1 MDQSRPGHQARR
13 LPLII
18 ERSDLAHPVRQVMA
32 YVFTILAWGLW
43 VLMWIPF
50 IVALG
55 RYYGYQIPEIAFP
68 SQISLNSFLA
78 LARVTPYV
86 LAFAI
91 LIALASILGEKIK
104 ARSSK
109 NNERWRPVG
118 MERLA
123 TGAALDPK
131 LLAQWQ
137 AARVLYVEH
146 GPMGRVTNAS
156 ETYAKRPD

>member
-1 MDQSRPGHQARR
+1 MDKSRPGHQARR

-18 ERSDLAHPVRQVMA
+18 ERSDLTHPLRRAFAFVITTA
-32 YVFTILAWGLW
+32 AWGLW
-43 VLMWIPF
+43 IVMWTPL
-50 IVALG
+50 VAALG
-55 RYYGYQIPEIAFP
+55 RHFGYHLPEIAFP
-68 SQISLNSFLA
+68 NQINLDAFFI

-91 LIALASILGEKIK
+91 LIILISFLAEKFK
-104 ARSSK
+104 TRTK
-109 NNERWRPVG
+109 NERWRPIG

-137 AARVLYVEH
+137 TARILYVEH
-146 GPMGRVTNAS
+146 GPLGRVINAS
-156 ETYAKRPD
+156 ETYASRPD

>member
-1 MDQSRPGHQARR
+1 
-13 LPLII
+13 
-18 ERSDLAHPVRQVMA
+18 MA

-50 IVALG
+50 IAALG

-68 SQISLNSFLA
+68 SQISLDSFLA

-91 LIALASILGEKIK
+91 LIALVSILGEKIK
-104 ARSSK
+104 ARSNK

-123 TGAALDPK
+123 TGAALDQK

-156 ETYAKRPD
+156 ETYAKRPE